1 MSITKA
7 KYHAPVRSS
16 RDAPEPVELA
26 FERVEKESTGASA
39 SRFSTI
45 LATDLKCFSHGT
57 ALWLKRKK
65 RLPQHAHIPQR
76 DNFNTLYD
84 KQFCC

>member
-1 MSITKA
+1 MFRKFRCLFIPLHDQIDIANMSITKA

-45 LATDLKCFSHGT
+45 LATDLK
-57 ALWLKRKK
+57 
-65 RLPQHAHIPQR
+65 
-76 DNFNTLYD
+76 
-84 KQFCC
+84 